1 MAAKEITKALYDCTE
16 AAAAFETGIARVMT
30 IAGRL
35 RKPRW
40 NPRKVPLWSC
50 PPALGWMQTSFQES
64 TYQGNLRQCGHGG
77 CCKRG
82 REATK
87 LAIGGFTDTAT
98 AIDILTTAMNAYGLG
113 TDQGYQAFGRAGD
126 DAEPRQDVRG

>member
-1 MAAKEITKALYDCTE
+1 M
-16 AAAAFETGIARVMT
+16 
-30 IAGRL
+30 
-35 RKPRW
+35 
-40 NPRKVPLWSC
+40 
-50 PPALGWMQTSFQES
+50 ES
-64 TYQGNLRQCGHGG
+64 MKSSIMELSSSIGVDANELSGVHVSGNLRQCGHGG

-113 TDQGYQAFGRAGD
+113 TDQVTRLSDVLVTTQNLGKTSVGEVASAMGKGHPTRG
-126 DAEPRQDVRG
+126 PRTEWR